1 MERNAHAALD
11 EKRENAEPRHVL
23 WKPWALD
30 LADDVL
36 ALVEIAKAARALME
50 DVDEIMDEDL
60 RLDALKQKI
69 GAAFLGYGGA
79 WNHEDEFRAALARLD
94 SGVDACPACGNNEL
108 CSVCLGE
115 DSLLRPEGD
124 RG

>member
-1 MERNAHAALD
+1 MSGDRL
-11 EKRENAEPRHVL
+11 AEIEELRRSGQLGAITVS
-23 WKPWALD
+23 
-30 LADDVL
+30 DVL

-94 SGVDACPACGNNEL
+94 SGAAEEDA
-108 CSVCLGE
+108 
-115 DSLLRPEGD
+115 
-124 RG
+124 

>member
-60 RLDALKQKI
+60 RLDAL
-69 GAAFLGYGGA
+69 
-79 WNHEDEFRAALARLD
+79 RSALARLD

>member
-1 MERNAHAALD
+1 VSGPEGTPNGVDRLAHVRAYLVRKDAPVFVETFD
-11 EKRENAEPRHVL
+11 
-23 WKPWALD
+23 
-30 LADDVL
+30 
-36 ALVEIAKAARALME
+36 ALVEIAKQARRVVRCIDVERDVPYATAEAL
-50 DVDEIMDEDL
+50 
-60 RLDALKQKI
+60 RS
-69 GAAFLGYGGA
+69 
-79 WNHEDEFRAALARLD
+79 ALARLD